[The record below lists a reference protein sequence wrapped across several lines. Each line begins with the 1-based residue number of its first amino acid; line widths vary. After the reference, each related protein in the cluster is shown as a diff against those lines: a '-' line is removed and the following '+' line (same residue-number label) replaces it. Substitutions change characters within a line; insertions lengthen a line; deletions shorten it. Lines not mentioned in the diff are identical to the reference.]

1 FRCYVALKFG
11 GSSSSIVDGLV
22 HVAIMFTP
30 NMENKTFNY
39 IFSRCRESLGV
50 SQFSYLGL
58 STEDGS
64 QVLRFDSLLLC
75 C

>member
-1 FRCYVALKFG
+1 MEIVYNSSTIVTVDQNHFRCYVALKFG

-50 SQFSYLGL
+50 S
-58 STEDGS
+58 
-64 QVLRFDSLLLC
+64 
-75 C
+75 